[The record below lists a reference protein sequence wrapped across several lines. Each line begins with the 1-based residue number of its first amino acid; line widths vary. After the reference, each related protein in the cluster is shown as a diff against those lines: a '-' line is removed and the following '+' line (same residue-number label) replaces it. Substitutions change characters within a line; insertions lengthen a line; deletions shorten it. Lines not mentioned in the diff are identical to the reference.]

1 MRGFQTFN
9 PQLNDFNSEIYFRSS
24 DEEVMFVLEC
34 LNAAFKFLSNSS
46 NEKRSFLLLTIANK
60 LKYSEET
67 IKEYYCKESGL
78 SASRFDIEFKRT
90 LFQLQSFSDFLLDE
104 FSKTETHTPRES
116 SSPSLTKRNIPIGPV
131 LVLGASNFP
140 LAYSTIGGDSV
151 AALAAGC
158 PVIVK
163 AHPMHV
169 GTSLAVFNCVQEA
182 LKETDFPNSIFQHL
196 IDDGYDLV
204 TQLTKDKRIK
214 AIGFT
219 GSIRGGRAIIDLAN
233 SRPDPIPVFAEM
245 GSANPVVFLENGF
258 ENDIEHYA
266 NLFAQSIC
274 NDAGQF
280 CTKPGLFFIPK
291 NTFGEQLSSTLQAKI
306 SEQQSVAM
314 LHPTIWKNFERLKN
328 ERKSTPNS
336 VFFEVEKEQKG
347 IIGKQAILK
356 IDAKDFLKNDAL
368 KEEVFGPFA
377 VIISYSNE
385 EELFDCIESLEG
397 QLTAS
402 IIANAEKSVLFD
414 RLINCMQHKVGRII
428 LNGVSTGVRVDKNM
442 QHGGPYPASSDSR
455 FSAVGTDSIYRF
467 LRKVTFQNFPC

>member
-9 PQLNDFNSEIYFRSS
+9 PQLNDFNSEIYFRSND
-24 DEEVMFVLEC
+24 DEVKFALES
-34 LNAAFKFLSNSS
+34 LDAAFNFLSNSS
-46 NEKRSFLLLTIANK
+46 YEKRSLLLLTIANK
-60 LKYSEET
+60 LKDSEEI

-78 SASRFDIEFKRT
+78 SASRFNIEFKRT
-90 LFQLQSFSDFLLDE
+90 LFQLESFSDFLLNE
-104 FSKTETHTPRES
+104 FSQSEPHTPKETS
-116 SSPSLTKRNIPIGPV
+116 NPSLTKKNVSIGPV

-158 PVIVK
+158 PVVVK
-163 AHPMHV
+163 AHPMQV
-169 GTSLAVFNCVQEA
+169 GTSLAVFNCIQEA
-182 LKETDFPNSIFQHL
+182 LKETNFPNSIFQHI

-214 AIGFT
+214 AVGFT
-219 GSIRGGRAIIDLAN
+219 GSIRGGRTIIDLAN

-245 GSANPVVFLENGF
+245 GSANPVFFLENGF
-258 ENDIEHYA
+258 ENDIEHYS
-266 NLFAQSIC
+266 NLFAQSVC

-291 NTFGEQLSSTLQAKI
+291 NSFGEQLSSTLQAKI
-306 SEQQSVAM
+306 SEQQSVVM
-314 LHPTIWKNFERLKN
+314 LHPSIWKNFEKLKN

-336 VFFEVEKEQKG
+336 VFFEIEKEQKG

-356 IDAKDFLKNDAL
+356 IDAKEFLKNHTL
-368 KEEVFGPFA
+368 QEEVFGPFA

-402 IIANAEKSVLFD
+402 IIANTEKSGLFD
-414 RLINCMQHKVGRII
+414 KLVNCIQHKVGRII

-467 LRKVTFQNFPC
+467 VRKVTFQNFPC

>member
-1 MRGFQTFN
+1 MGGFRTFN
-9 PQLNDFNSEIYFRSS
+9 PQLNDFNQEVYFRSLN
-24 DEEVMFVLEC
+24 EEVESTLASLE
-34 LNAAFKFLSNSS
+34 NAFQFLSKTS
-46 NEKRSFLLLTIANK
+46 NEQRNLLLRTITSK
-60 LKYSEET
+60 LFESELE
-67 IKEYYCKESGL
+67 IKHFYCSESGL
-78 SASRFDIEFKRT
+78 SESRYEIEFKRT
-90 LFQLQSFSDFLLDE
+90 IFQLTSFSDLLL
-104 FSKTETHTPRES
+104 STENS
-116 SSPSLTKRNIPIGPV
+116 SILNTEATENLPSLTKKSLPIGPV

-169 GTSLAVFNCVQEA
+169 GTSLAVYNCIQKA
-182 LKETDFPNSIFQHL
+182 LLEINFPSSIFQHL

-233 SRPDPIPVFAEM
+233 TRPDPIPVFAEM
-245 GSANPVVFLENGF
+245 GSANPVIFLENGF
-258 ENDIEHYA
+258 ENEINHYSK
-266 NLFAQSIC
+266 LFAASIC

-291 NTFGEQLSSTLQAKI
+291 NSFGEQLSSALQAKI
-306 SEQQSVAM
+306 SEQQSVVM
-314 LHPTIWKNFERLKN
+314 LHPSIWKNFEKLKN

-336 VFFEVEKEQKG
+336 VFFEIEKEQKG

-356 IDAKDFLKNDAL
+356 IDAKEFLKNHTL
-368 KEEVFGPFA
+368 QEEVFGPFA

-402 IIANAEKSVLFD
+402 IIANTEKSGLFD
-414 RLINCMQHKVGRII
+414 KLVNYIQHKVGRII

-442 QHGGPYPASSDSR
+442 QHGGPYPSSSDTR
-455 FSAVGTDSIYRF
+455 FTAVGTDSIARF
-467 LRKVTFQNFPC
+467 TRNVTFQNFPC

>member
-1 MRGFQTFN
+1 MGGFRTFN
-9 PQLNDFNSEIYFRSS
+9 PQLNDFNQEVYFRSS
-24 DEEVMFVLEC
+24 NEEVESTLASLE
-34 LNAAFKFLSNSS
+34 NAFLFLSKTS
-46 NEKRSFLLLTIANK
+46 NEQRSLLLKTITSK
-60 LKYSEET
+60 LIESELE
-67 IKEYYCKESGL
+67 IKHFYCSECGL
-78 SASRFDIEFKRT
+78 SESRFEIEFKRT
-90 LFQLQSFSDFLLDE
+90 IFQLSSFSELLLNAE
-104 FSKTETHTPRES
+104 NSSLLKTEATENL
-116 SSPSLTKRNIPIGPV
+116 PSLTKKSLPIGPV

-163 AHPMHV
+163 AHPMHI
-169 GTSLAVFNCVQEA
+169 GTSLAVFNCIQKA
-182 LKETDFPNSIFQHL
+182 MKEVNFPSSIFQHL

-233 SRPDPIPVFAEM
+233 TRPDPIPVFAEM
-245 GSANPVVFLENGF
+245 GSANPVIFLENGF
-258 ENDIEHYA
+258 ENEINHYSK
-266 NLFAQSIC
+266 LFAASIC

-280 CTKPGLFFIPK
+280 CTKPGLFFIPSTE
-291 NTFGEQLSSTLQAKI
+291 NGEQLINSLKGELLNQKSFH
-306 SEQQSVAM
+306 M
-314 LHPTIWKNFERLKN
+314 LHPSIWNNFEKLKN

-336 VFFEVEKEQKG
+336 FFIEIEKEQKG

-356 IDAKDFLKNDAL
+356 IDAKEFLKNHTL
-368 KEEVFGPFA
+368 QEEVFGPFA

-402 IIANAEKSVLFD
+402 IIANTEKSGLFD
-414 RLINCMQHKVGRII
+414 KLVNYIQYKVGRII

-467 LRKVTFQNFPC
+467 VRKVTFQNFPC